1 MSENQEKR
9 KTTWIEITILVLC
22 AVAVAAL
29 IFIIVG
35 CDNPLATK
43 PEAEVVVESDNKKQ
57 VRVMS
62 NGETT
67 VIAIEKQ
74 VALK

>member
-43 PEAEVVVESDNKKQ
+43 PDSEVAVEVDQ
-57 VRVMS
+57 E
-62 NGETT
+62 ETGSCD
-67 VIAIEKQ
+67 V
-74 VALK
+74 